1 MHAVYI
7 AVRER
12 RRVGVR
18 RHRRKN
24 TRRAT
29 QIAAN
34 PTIHPL
40 RRTHAG
46 LSQPFPLVR
55 LEATDDE
62 QPSLEANACSVIN
75 PSIHGSTA
83 ARQGEER
90 RNVSRARP
98 SGAMTDPAAPS
109 GEASWRSGGRGP

>member
-62 QPSLEANACSVIN
+62 QPSLEANACSVN
-75 PSIHGSTA
+75 QSIHPWIDRSSPGRGEKKRLTRAPERSDDGS
-83 ARQGEER
+83 GG
-90 RNVSRARP
+90 P
-98 SGAMTDPAAPS
+98 F
-109 GEASWRSGGRGP
+109 WRSGGRGP